1 MTADG
6 WQFAGWSA
14 EAGDGIYS
22 EGEEIYSDRPVHN
35 ISAEKQAVMT
45 EGGLTLYG
53 QWIPVYTVTYHGNTS
68 TGGSVPV
75 DGSGTV
81 YPGENI
87 YYSGDSVTVQPA
99 GNLEKTDADGTR
111 YVFDGWCLNQ
121 DGSGR
126 RLNSGD
132 RILVEDGDV
141 NLYAMWK
148 TVSADRYAV
157 NYIASLP
164 GRQPD
169 DPACCRMTGKNTK
182 PEAMSQCRIR
192 ERSRWNITGLPD
204 GH

>member
-1 MTADG
+1 MASG
-6 WQFAGWSA
+6 F
-14 EAGDGIYS
+14 
-22 EGEEIYSDRPVHN
+22 R
-35 ISAEKQAVMT
+35 
-45 EGGLTLYG
+45 
-53 QWIPVYTVTYHGNTS
+53 VYTVTYHGNTS

-169 DPACCRMTGKNTK
+169 DRRAA
-182 PEAMSQCRIR
+182 E
-192 ERSRWNITGLPD
+192 
-204 GH
+204 